1 MIRLFPTTRLL
12 SAESASARRSVQT
25 PSPSMALKSQM
36 QRNRPK
42 SFAQKFR
49 PNSRLA
55 GLTAA
60 GSAGGGGGGAAGG
73 GGVGDSPLS
82 EHPHDSFILTSAPLE
97 MISEE
102 QGGDSINSRNFP
114 PKFPQKI
121 HSTKYYKDVD

>member
-1 MIRLFPTTRLL
+1 M
-12 SAESASARRSVQT
+12 QT
-25 PSPSMALKSQM
+25 PSPSLALKSQM
-36 QRNRPK
+36 MRNRPK

-60 GSAGGGGGGAAGG
+60 GPAGGGGGGAAVGG
-73 GGVGDSPLS
+73 AGGDSPLS

-102 QGGDSINSRNFP
+102 QGGRFNRLTFP
-114 PKFPQKI
+114 HKMIKSSPN
-121 HSTKYYKDVD
+121 YRDVDLPHVKV